1 MGLKYLLTEIEK
13 QINNE
18 CVSRSCSGDGCRVYL
33 TDVPPNRVII
43 NLECEFEQR
52 KISTRRC
59 DYVLFCG
66 DASQNNLIVVFIELK
81 SGTFKTSIVTDQLQG
96 AANFV
101 TKIFEKLTEEAKS
114 ALSTLEITCIPA
126 LFHGKRIDRFE
137 LRELERAKIR
147 FLRQSPTIKR
157 RKCGEPK
164 NLASVMKE
172 M

>member
-1 MGLKYLLTEIEK
+1 MGLKDLLTEIEK

-18 CVSRSCSGDGCRVYL
+18 CLSRSCSGDVCRVYL

-66 DASQNNLIVVFIELK
+66 NASQNNLIVVFIELK

-101 TKIFEKLTEEAKS
+101 TKIFEKLTEEANS
-114 ALSTLEITCIPA
+114 SN
-126 LFHGKRIDRFE
+126 
-137 LRELERAKIR
+137 LRAGDPSIYAWEECPHPIF
-147 FLRQSPTIKR
+147 FLINTKDCSIIIV
-157 RKCGEPK
+157 
-164 NLASVMKE
+164 S
-172 M
+172 

>member
-1 MGLKYLLTEIEK
+1 MGLKEFLREIEK
-13 QINNE
+13 QVNE
-18 CVSRSCSGDGCRVYL
+18 DCISKSCSGDGCRVYL
-33 TDVPPNRVII
+33 TGTPSDRVIV
-43 NLECEFEQR
+43 NLEREFEQR
-52 KISTRRC
+52 KIDTRRC

-66 DASQNNLIVVFIELK
+66 NASQSNLVVVLIELK
-81 SGTFKTSIVTDQLQG
+81 SGTFKTSRVTDQLQG
-96 AANFV
+96 GADFVAEMFGKLPKAAN
-101 TKIFEKLTEEAKS
+101 A

-147 FLRQSPTIKR
+147 FLRQKPTIKR
-157 RKCGEPK
+157 RKCSEPK